1 MNMLLLKNNQLQ
13 MRLKRCE
20 DEVRSEKSV
29 VDAKHVEMES
39 LR

>member
-13 MRLKRCE
+13 MRLKRFE